1 MVTPPNREGIVSHNE
16 EQPSTG
22 WLILIARLFLGGVFI
37 YASVDKI
44 LHPADFARAVYNY
57 QILPDGLINLTAL
70 ALPWLELL
78 LGVCLLTGQWLPGA
92 VLWSNGLLWAFFLAL
107 LFNHYRGLDVHCGC
121 FSTRPDPASSPP
133 TAWYLFRDPIFL
145 LAAGYLM
152 FRQFMIPKSVQ
163 QPTRQLEGA
172 PAEQ

>member
-1 MVTPPNREGIVSHNE
+1 MSHNE
-16 EQPSTG
+16 ERLSTG
-22 WLILIARLFLGGVFI
+22 WLTLIVRLFLGGVFI

-44 LHPADFARAVYNY
+44 LHLADFVRAVYNY

-70 ALPWLELL
+70 ALPWPELL
-78 LGVCLLTGQWLPGA
+78 LGVCLLTCRWLPGA

-121 FSTRPDPASSPP
+121 FSNRPDPVSPPP